1 MTFGEKIKDLRA
13 QKGISQPELGKRVNV
28 STRTIASYE
37 AGKSYPKSREVY
49 DRLAE
54 VLGVDVNY
62 LKTENEEFMT
72 EVATQYGTRGVQQ
85 AQRILE
91 ETKKMFAGGSLSEDD
106 EIAFMME
113 MQRLYL
119 DAKKRAKK
127 YTPKKFLD
135 NGERTEE
142 NR

>member
-1 MTFGEKIKDLRA
+1 
-13 QKGISQPELGKRVNV
+13 
-28 STRTIASYE
+28 
-37 AGKSYPKSREVY
+37 
-49 DRLAE
+49 
-54 VLGVDVNY
+54 
-62 LKTENEEFMT
+62 MT

-91 ETKKMFAGGSLSEDD
+91 ETEKMFAGGSLSEDD

>member
-13 QKGISQPELGKRVNV
+13 QKGMSQPELGKRVNV
-28 STRTIASYE
+28 STRTIASYK

-91 ETKKMFAGGSLSEDD
+91 ETEKMFAGGSLSEDD

-135 NGERTEE
+135 NG
-142 NR
+142 

>member
-1 MTFGEKIKDLRA
+1 
-13 QKGISQPELGKRVNV
+13 
-28 STRTIASYE
+28 
-37 AGKSYPKSREVY
+37 
-49 DRLAE
+49 
-54 VLGVDVNY
+54 
-62 LKTENEEFMT
+62 
-72 EVATQYGTRGVQQ
+72 
-85 AQRILE
+85 
-91 ETKKMFAGGSLSEDD
+91 MFAGGSLSEDD

-142 NR
+142 NW